1 MRSCGVSLW
10 GASQQQ
16 NSDLLIAGEE
26 DVPIPL
32 AGVRKIYE
40 SGRDLARL
48 SHVAYCGR
56 PAGR

>member
-1 MRSCGVSLW
+1 
-10 GASQQQ
+10 
-16 NSDLLIAGEE
+16 LLIAGEE

-48 SHVAYCGR
+48 SHVASCGR